1 MDLRKLQSKLL
12 AAARANPP
20 EEGVPYAFEKRVMAN
35 LAAVRPVDEWVWW
48 TQALWRGA
56 AACVGVALLV
66 SAWALYPAG
75 NHRGGKGV
83 VDLEETVLA
92 SVDDAEVNW

>member
-20 EEGVPYAFEKRVMAN
+20 EEGMPYAFEKRVMAN
-35 LAAVRPVDEWVWW
+35 LATVRPVDEWVWW

-66 SAWALYPAG
+66 SAWTTLPPSKDRAA
-75 NHRGGKGV
+75 KGA
-83 VDLEETVLA
+83 VDLEETVFA